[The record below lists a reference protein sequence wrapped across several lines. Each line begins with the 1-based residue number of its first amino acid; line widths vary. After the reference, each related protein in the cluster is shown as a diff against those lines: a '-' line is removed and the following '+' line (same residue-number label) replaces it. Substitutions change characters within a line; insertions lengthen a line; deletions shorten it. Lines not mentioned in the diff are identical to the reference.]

1 MSSSTVKE
9 LLYSLEQ
16 TIRDRFSAINDLL
29 GRQMAP
35 TVQNVDLL
43 GRLQALEAMVQAQ
56 NTQISALKGSLRALT
71 ERPELLPRNPIDGLE
86 VTRRNAPDSLA
97 VAPDILTES
106 EVKLFFVKADPN
118 EYNAPLNPEEVEV
131 EAEEA
136 EAEEEEAVEEA
147 EEAEAEEEEAVEEAE
162 EEEAEAEE
170 EEVELT
176 PFDYKG
182 VTYYRDSD
190 NNVYAEEDGEVSNEP
205 FGVWNEAKQRILSK
219 K

>member
-147 EEAEAEEEEAVEEAE
+147 EE
-162 EEEAEAEE
+162 EEAEAEE

-190 NNVYAEEDGEVSNEP
+190 NNVYAEEDGEVSDEP